1 MTGNA
6 RSFNKLLE
14 KFSGEP
20 ATLLLYWVI
29 PKDGSVGSSGSGG
42 DNPQGRFFF
51 FGNAPVAFQFFD
63 PTPSLTLV

>member
-1 MTGNA
+1 MTGNEM
-6 RSFNKLLE
+6 SFTKLLE
-14 KFSGEP
+14 NFSGEP

-51 FGNAPVAFQFFD
+51 FGMHPLDFQFFD
-63 PTPSLTLV
+63 PTPH